1 MQYNKQK
8 LEEVASDLLD
18 AISDGLKD
26 EKTKKDTRFL
36 NFCWTVLRELEV
48 IDNETFI
55 ASEEAQTVEIPVF
68 DRLRAV

>member
-1 MQYNKQK
+1 MKYDKQK
-8 LEEVASDLLD
+8 LEEVAADLLK

-48 IDNETFI
+48 IDNETFM

-68 DRLRAV
+68 DQLKAV